1 MAEFV
6 RARSAEQKEMRMNE
20 IKKAADGLFACKPY
34 HEITLT
40 TIAAQLSWTRANVYQ
55 YVTSKEEIFL
65 DICAD
70 KMKAYMNAL
79 LSAFPEDCGYSV
91 AVYAE
96 VWAGILWAHKEYL
109 RYGDIL
115 PTIIETN
122 VSVERLARFKALYYE
137 LAGKLAARLAGN
149 LSITAEDAGRCVLSV
164 YFHAVGMCG
173 VCAVGPLVQEALA
186 KAGIAAEPVN
196 FKEEMKEFIIMNLTY
211 CQARR
216 QAD

>member
-20 IKKAADGLFACKPY
+20 IKKAADILFACKPY

-65 DICAD
+65 DVCAD
-70 KMKAYMNAL
+70 KMQAYMNAL

-115 PTIIETN
+115 PAIIETN
-122 VSVERLARFKALYYE
+122 VSIERLARFKALYYE
-137 LAGKLAARLAGN
+137 LSGKLASRLAGN
-149 LSITAEDAGRCVLSV
+149 LSITDKAAGRCILSV
-164 YFHAVGMCG
+164 YFHAVGMYG
-173 VCAVGPLVQEALA
+173 ICAAGSLVQKAVA
-186 KAGIAAEPVN
+186 KAGIAAEPVD
-196 FKEEMKEFIIMNLTY
+196 FKEEMKEFIVMNLAY
-211 CQARR
+211 CRTR
-216 QAD
+216 H